1 MANQSN
7 SSSSDEFRDEGINRP
22 IPSFDASSIK
32 LTTIAPALGV
42 ADDNTPDYLD
52 YDTAKGRGFVVT
64 MFANTGVSY
73 LLGTMAGGLYGL
85 NEGLRNT
92 PSNRFKVKV
101 NSVLNHCSR
110 HGSRIGNMT
119 GCLSVFYSFYEY
131 VGDTLDIDRYTGPI
145 QPAGPAVAAFMTGAT
160 YKATAGPRVAALAG
174 TIGLGSVGLTY
185 VAYSALGIPYGQ
197 RGWLFF

>member
-1 MANQSN
+1 MPTQTN
-7 SSSSDEFRDEGINRP
+7 SSSDEFRDEGLNRP

-42 ADDNTPDYLD
+42 PDDNTPDYLD
-52 YDTAKGRGFVVT
+52 YDTVKGRGFVVT

-110 HGSRIGNMT
+110 HGSRIGNMA

-131 VGDTLDIDRYTGPI
+131 VGD
-145 QPAGPAVAAFMTGAT
+145 
-160 YKATAGPRVAALAG
+160 
-174 TIGLGSVGLTY
+174 SVSTN
-185 VAYSALGIPYGQ
+185 SAEGIIPLYYYIF
-197 RGWLFF
+197 LYDV